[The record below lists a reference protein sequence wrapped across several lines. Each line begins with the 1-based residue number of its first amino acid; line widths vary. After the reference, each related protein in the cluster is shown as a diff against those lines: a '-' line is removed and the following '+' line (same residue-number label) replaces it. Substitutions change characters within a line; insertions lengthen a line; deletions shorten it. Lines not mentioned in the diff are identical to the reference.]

1 MIPITMKFLVR
12 RHLRLNEWGIENK
25 FSVDWAC
32 VMSYC
37 YIEKLVD
44 DIVGAYSR
52 RINIQNQIANQV
64 PEDPLLLKKLR
75 MWIHYN

>member
-1 MIPITMKFLVR
+1 
-12 RHLRLNEWGIENK
+12 
-25 FSVDWAC
+25 
-32 VMSYC
+32 MSYC
-37 YIEKLVD
+37 YIENLVD
-44 DIVGAYSR
+44 DIVGAYSRTR